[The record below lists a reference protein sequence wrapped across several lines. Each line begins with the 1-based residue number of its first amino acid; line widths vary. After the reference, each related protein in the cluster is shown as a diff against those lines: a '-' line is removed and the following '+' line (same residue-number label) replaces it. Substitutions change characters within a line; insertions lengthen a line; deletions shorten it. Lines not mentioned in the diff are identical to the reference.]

1 MIALDTNVVVRA
13 VTRDEPSQAAVAE
26 ALLRDGR
33 FWLSKTVILELEW
46 VLRHGYRMRRD
57 AIYRVLEHLLGFD
70 RIEVED
76 RTQVLAALGW
86 FAAGLD
92 FADALHLAACA
103 DLDAM
108 ATFDRQLAT
117 LAPQLQ
123 GTPAIRLLEA

>member
-33 FWLSKTVILELEW
+33 FWLSKTVMLETEW

-70 RIEVED
+70 HLEVED
-76 RTQVLAALGW
+76 RAQVLAAMGW

-92 FADALHLAACA
+92 FADALHLAACP
-103 DLDAM
+103 DLVSL
-108 ATFDRQLAT
+108 ATFDRMLAK
-117 LAPQLQ
+117 LASRLE
-123 GTPAIRLLEA
+123 GAPAIRLLTA